1 MSKRRVI
8 AADLAV
14 GKPLPWDVF
23 DAGGKLLLRKG
34 YVIATLSQL
43 DRLLAAGMFLG
54 EDKKKSASM
63 LLAYELPPEKA
74 RPSALKAI
82 LDARKCNAE
91 LSAQCKAEDFNLA
104 AAVAECAGLVKKACD
119 INRDVA
125 IAAILMRQEGSY
137 AIRHQADVA
146 TVALLVARDMNL
158 PEHEQEAIVS
168 AALTMNLSMLDVQDK
183 LDCVQ
188 GELVPALRKVLL
200 EHPRKTVE
208 LLRSQ
213 GIDNELWLNIVLQ
226 HHERE
231 DGHGYGGM
239 SGAEICNG
247 AKILALAD
255 RYCARICQR
264 SGRPSKS
271 PSTAVREIY
280 NDRGRY
286 ASAELTEQ
294 FVKTL
299 GIYPSGSMVRLA
311 GGEIGIVTKSL
322 RVANPIV
329 HALLGLHGAPLTMP
343 LPRDTGQS
351 VHAIQETVDPR
362 KVNMTVR
369 MFNLWGK
376 DASEIE

>member
-1 MSKRRVI
+1 M

-34 YVIATLSQL
+34 YVIATQSQL
-43 DRLLAAGMFLG
+43 ERLLAAGMYLG
-54 EDKKKSASM
+54 EDIKKSSST
-63 LLAYELPPEKA
+63 LLAYELPPEKE

-82 LDARKCNAE
+82 LDARERCAE
-91 LSAQCKAEDFNLA
+91 IAARCKTADFDLA
-104 AAVAECAGLVKKACD
+104 AKVAECAALVVKACD

-137 AIRHQADVA
+137 AIRHQVDVA
-146 TVALLVARDMNL
+146 TIALLVARDMNL
-158 PEHEQEAIVS
+158 SVHEQSAIVS
-168 AALTMNLSMLDVQDK
+168 AALTMNLSMIDVQDK

-200 EHPRKTVE
+200 EHPRKTAE
-208 LLRSQ
+208 LLRAQ
-213 GIDNELWLNIVLQ
+213 GIEDELWLGIVLQ

-231 DGHGYGGM
+231 DGHGYGGL
-239 SGAEICNG
+239 SGAEICTG
-247 AKILALAD
+247 AKLLALAD

-264 SGRPSKS
+264 SGRPSKT

-280 NDRGRY
+280 SDRGRY
-286 ASAELTEQ
+286 ASADLTEQ

-322 RVANPIV
+322 DRVANPIV